1 MAKKRYG
8 RIGKKDEEQEPPG
21 KEQEQHQPEQRTTDR
36 NMTRKKSG
44 RKPKVP

>member
-1 MAKKRYG
+1 MVKERYR
-8 RIGKKDEEQEPPG
+8 RIGKEDEEQETPG